1 MEVFQAERQA
11 HLQGSVYSNDPVARE
26 RHNGVV
32 MWLDEVLQGRLKQ
45 HYTAQAEQRAEQ
57 IKQANGKE
65 KVSESGGGTDWMA
78 PDGLDPKQ

>member
-11 HLQGSVYSNDPVARE
+11 HLQGSVYSNDQTVRE

-45 HYTAQAEQRAEQ
+45 HYTAQAEQRVQQ
-57 IKQANGKE
+57 IKQANGKD
-65 KVSESGGGTDWMA
+65 KVTKPDGGTDWMA
-78 PDGLDPKQ
+78 PDGLDSEQ